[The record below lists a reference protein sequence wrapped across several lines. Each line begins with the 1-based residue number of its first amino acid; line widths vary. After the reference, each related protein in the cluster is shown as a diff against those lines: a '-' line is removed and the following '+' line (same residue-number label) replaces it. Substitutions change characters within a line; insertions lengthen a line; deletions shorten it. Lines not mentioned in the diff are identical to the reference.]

1 MSDPAAVVVF
11 HGTFVDPAAAAAREG
26 WLHVAGGRII
36 ALEGAPPAAGGAVV
50 ELEGWVIPG
59 LIDAHIHL
67 SLDGG
72 TDPSARLLAESPTD
86 TVVRAL
92 DHLRAHLRAGITTV
106 RDLGGP
112 GSLAIDLARAVEDGR
127 VPGPTVVACGR
138 NITMTGGHAHAF
150 GIEADGPDAVRRAAR
165 GQLRAGA
172 RVLKFM
178 ATGGVLT
185 PGVTAGAEALTE
197 AELRAGIEEAHKAG
211 KRTATHAQGLA
222 GIKNA
227 LRAGIDTLEHG
238 AFDAWDEEALGIMTS
253 GPRPVWLV
261 PTLAAPDGIL
271 AGEGRVPAWAVAKTR
286 PIAERHRANA
296 LEAYRAGVRIAA
308 GTDAGTPLNPHGNL
322 PRELELLADIGLP
335 PAAVLQ
341 AATSQAAAA
350 LDLAGEVGTLQAGA
364 RADLVVLGADPL
376 RDPKAYR
383 AVRDVFKGGRRP
395 AFG

>member
-1 MSDPAAVVVF
+1 MAPSSIPLE
-11 HGTFVDPAAAAAREG
+11 AAAREG
-26 WLHVAGGRII
+26 WLHVADGRIV
-36 ALEGAPPAAGGAVV
+36 ALEDRAPAAGAEVV
-50 ELEGWVIPG
+50 ELDGWVVPG
-59 LIDAHIHL
+59 LVDAHIHL

-72 TDPSARLLAESPTD
+72 TDPSARLQAERPTD

-92 DHLRAHLRAGITTV
+92 EHLRAHLRAGITTV

-112 GSLAIDLARAVEDGR
+112 GTLAIDLARAVEDGR
-127 VPGPTVVACGR
+127 IEGPTVVACGR

-165 GQLRAGA
+165 GQLQAGA

-238 AFDAWDEEALGIMTS
+238 AFDAWDEEALGIMTA

-335 PAAVLQ
+335 LAAVLQ
-341 AATSQAAAA
+341 AATGQAAAA
-350 LDLAGEVGTLQAGA
+350 LDLDGEVGSLRPGA

-376 RDPKAYR
+376 RDARAYR
-383 AVRDVFKGGRRP
+383 AVREVFKGGRRP
-395 AFG
+395 TFG

>member
-1 MSDPAAVVVF
+1 MPDSHAVIF
-11 HGTFVDPAAAAAREG
+11 QGTFIDPVEAAAREG
-26 WLHVAGGRII
+26 WLHVADGRIV
-36 ALEGAPPAAGGAVV
+36 ALEDRAPAAGAEVV
-50 ELEGWVIPG
+50 ELDGWVVPG
-59 LIDAHIHL
+59 LVDAHIHL

-72 TDPSARLLAESPTD
+72 VDPSARLQAERPTD
-86 TVVRAL
+86 TVIRAL
-92 DHLRAHLRAGITTV
+92 GHLRAHLRAGITTV

-112 GSLAIDLARAVEDGR
+112 GTLAIDLARAVEDGR
-127 VPGPTVVACGR
+127 IEGPNVVACGR

-165 GQLRAGA
+165 GQLQAGA

-185 PGVTAGAEALTE
+185 PGVQAGAEALTE

-211 KRTATHAQGLA
+211 KRTATHAQGIA

-227 LRAGIDTLEHG
+227 LRAGIDTVEHG
-238 AFDAWDEEALGIMTS
+238 AFDAWDEEALSIMTA

-335 PAAVLQ
+335 LAAVLQ

-350 LDLAGEVGTLQAGA
+350 LDMGGEVGSLRPGA

-376 RDPKAYR
+376 RDAKAYR
-383 AVRDVFKGGRRP
+383 TVRDVFKGGHRP
-395 AFG
+395 TFG

>member
-1 MSDPAAVVVF
+1 MPDPASAVF
-11 HGTFVDPAAAAAREG
+11 HGTFVDPLEGAAREG
-26 WLHVAGGRII
+26 WLHVADGRVV
-36 ALEGAPPAAGGAVV
+36 ALEDRAPAAGAETV
-50 ELEGWVIPG
+50 ELDGWVIPG
-59 LIDAHIHL
+59 LVDAHIHL

-72 TDPSARLLAESPTD
+72 ADPSTRLQAERPVD
-86 TVVRAL
+86 TVVRAVE
-92 DHLRAHLRAGITTV
+92 HLRAHLRGGVTTV

-112 GSLAIDLARAVEDGR
+112 GTLAIDLARAVEDGR
-127 VPGPTVVACGR
+127 LEGPTVVACGR

-165 GQLRAGA
+165 GQLQAGA

-238 AFDAWDEEALGIMTS
+238 AFDAWDEEALALMTA

-271 AGEGRVPAWAVAKTR
+271 SGEGRVPAWAVAKTR

-296 LEAYRAGVRIAA
+296 LEAYRAGVPVAA

-322 PRELELLADIGLP
+322 PRELELLAEIGLP
-335 PAAVLQ
+335 PVAVLQ
-341 AATSQAAAA
+341 AATSRAAAA
-350 LDLAGEVGTLQAGA
+350 LDMEGEVGSLRPGA

-376 RDPKAYR
+376 RDVKAYR
-383 AVRDVFKGGRRP
+383 TVRAVFKGGRRP